1 MKREEQAAFFKNLRR
16 PRIDLGLKLD
26 LSQQP
31 EIFGHVLKVRGLYI
45 WGHIFTAESHTLSE
59 LECDVI
65 LYNETDAAKVEAPE
79 GFLVFRLH
87 DLQEFPYI
95 AAVRIHQEE
104 E

>member
-1 MKREEQAAFFKNLRR
+1 MKREEITAFLYGLHKLRV
-16 PRIDLGLKLD
+16 DLGLKLD
-26 LSQQP
+26 LSRQP

-45 WGHIFTAESHTLSE
+45 WGHTFTEESHTLSE

-65 LYNETDAAKVEAPE
+65 LYNETDAAKIEAPE
-79 GFLVFRLH
+79 GFLLFRLH

-104 E
+104 K